1 MATLYP
7 YMVQLRTEALGRQLK
22 LWKKIIISLIYVFIL
37 FPLLAISVASKLGPQ
52 FGIGFVAANSVPA
65 SSAALGY
72 VLISAGNVELATAL
86 ILI

>member
-1 MATLYP
+1 M
-7 YMVQLRTEALGRQLK
+7 
-22 LWKKIIISLIYVFIL
+22 